1 MPQENGPAATFE
13 RADESNWRA
22 LVEQSSRGRE
32 LDSLAGRTDDGLA
45 IGPIYGTPE
54 KPASFIGKALN
65 TPWLVVQRMDDP
77 DPERAEKSQGFIR
90 RLRRGLSR
98 AWYWFIALVFIG
110 TSLATL
116 IMTGRLISLVTR

>member
-1 MPQENGPAATFE
+1 MIDKFQRIAQTIQILKTPSLIVGLICLVSFVVIVLSVSSNEGNRFLIPSFVGLIWAATTF
-13 RADESNWRA
+13 
-22 LVEQSSRGRE
+22 
-32 LDSLAGRTDDGLA
+32 
-45 IGPIYGTPE
+45 
-54 KPASFIGKALN
+54 SFIV
-65 TPWLVVQRMDDP
+65 TFRTI
-77 DPERAEKSQGFIR
+77 PERAEKSQGFIR